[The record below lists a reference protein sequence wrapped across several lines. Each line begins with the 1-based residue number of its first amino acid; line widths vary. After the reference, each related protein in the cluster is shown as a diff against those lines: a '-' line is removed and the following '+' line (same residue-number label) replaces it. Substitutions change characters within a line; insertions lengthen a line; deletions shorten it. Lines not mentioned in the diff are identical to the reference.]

1 MTPGMSP
8 GVGVVRTDPTFSS
21 RTGVRGHSDP
31 MRGVVAQR
39 HLGCHA
45 VLGNRDE
52 TGRARTVGIVR
63 ALLH

>member
-1 MTPGMSP
+1 VTPGISP

-31 MRGVVAQR
+31 MGMRSHNGIW
-39 HLGCHA
+39 GCHA